1 MSVQG
6 AFGLSVRGVSLSVR
20 SRYRVSMQSSSRL
33 HGSGAGL

>member
-6 AFGLSVRGVSLSVR
+6 AFGLSVRSRRRVSVR
-20 SRYRVSMQSSSRL
+20 SSSRL